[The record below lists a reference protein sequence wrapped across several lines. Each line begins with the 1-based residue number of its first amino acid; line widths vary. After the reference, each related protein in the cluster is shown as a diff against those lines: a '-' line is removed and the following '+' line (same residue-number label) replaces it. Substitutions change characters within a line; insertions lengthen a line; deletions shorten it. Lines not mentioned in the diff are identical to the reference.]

1 MVLAAFI
8 LNLISTILL
17 GIVMIFNII
26 RLVLVIIA
34 IVSGKI
40 NADINGNITI
50 QALSSGYSTNPNQE
64 IMIRTFLATLIVALI
79 FIVIFFVG
87 NLLFTIFSYK
97 IYKGRM
103 KNSLAISILDLI
115 FGNLISG
122 ILLIVD
128 YGDKKEK
135 GEVN

>member
-8 LNLISTILL
+8 LNLISAILL
-17 GIVMIFNII
+17 GIVMIFNIF

-40 NADINGNITI
+40 NADINGNVTI

-97 IYKGRM
+97 IYKGKM

>member
-8 LNLISTILL
+8 LNLISAILL

-40 NADINGNITI
+40 NADINGNVTI
-50 QALSSGYSTNPNQE
+50 QNLSSGYSTNPNQE

-97 IYKGRM
+97 IYKGKM

>member
-40 NADINGNITI
+40 NADINGNVTI

>member
-8 LNLISTILL
+8 LNLISAILL

-40 NADINGNITI
+40 NADINGNVTI

>member
-8 LNLISTILL
+8 LNLISAILL
-17 GIVMIFNII
+17 GIVMIFNIF

-40 NADINGNITI
+40 NADINGNVTI

-64 IMIRTFLATLIVALI
+64 IMIRAFLATLIVALI

>member
-8 LNLISTILL
+8 LNLISAILL
-17 GIVMIFNII
+17 GIVMIFNIF

-40 NADINGNITI
+40 NADINGNVTI
-50 QALSSGYSTNPNQE
+50 QNLSSGYSTNPNQE

>member
-8 LNLISTILL
+8 LNLISAILL
-17 GIVMIFNII
+17 GLVMIFNIF

-40 NADINGNITI
+40 NADINGNATI

>member
-8 LNLISTILL
+8 LNLISAILL
-17 GIVMIFNII
+17 GIVMIFNIF

-40 NADINGNITI
+40 NADINGNVTI

>member
-8 LNLISTILL
+8 LNLISAILL

-40 NADINGNITI
+40 NADINGNVTI

-97 IYKGRM
+97 IYKGKM

>member
-8 LNLISTILL
+8 LNLLSAILL
-17 GIVMIFNII
+17 GIVMIFNIF

-40 NADINGNITI
+40 NADINGNVTI

>member
-17 GIVMIFNII
+17 GIVMIFNIF

-40 NADINGNITI
+40 NADINGNVTI
-50 QALSSGYSTNPNQE
+50 QALSSEYSTNPNQE

>member
-8 LNLISTILL
+8 LNLISAILL
-17 GIVMIFNII
+17 GIVMIFNIF

-40 NADINGNITI
+40 NTDINGNVTI

>member
-8 LNLISTILL
+8 LNLISAILL

-40 NADINGNITI
+40 NTDINGNITI

>member
-8 LNLISTILL
+8 LNLISAILI
-17 GIVMIFNII
+17 GIVMIFNIF

-40 NADINGNITI
+40 NADINGNVTI

>member
-8 LNLISTILL
+8 LNLISAILL

-40 NADINGNITI
+40 NADINGNVTI
-50 QALSSGYSTNPNQE
+50 QKLSSGYSTNPNQE

>member
-8 LNLISTILL
+8 LNLISAILM
-17 GIVMIFNII
+17 GIVMIFNIF

-40 NADINGNITI
+40 NADINGNVTI
-50 QALSSGYSTNPNQE
+50 QALNSEMSTNPNQE
-64 IMIRTFLATLIVALI
+64 IMIRAFLATLIVALI